1 MSDAMARSAPISV
14 DDYLDGETLTDI
26 KHEYLDGEVVAM
38 GGASAKH
45 GLLVTGLGLAIGP
58 HARRKGCQLF
68 MADVKLRVDHAD
80 QTYFYYPDL
89 LLACDPED
97 REPYYRRR
105 PCMVV
110 EVLSPSTERID
121 RREKLFAY
129 QTIPSLREYLLVTCW
144 SIRTSAVWRCIASAR
159 RCGTRPTRKAVSGST
174 ASTRRSRSMR
184 SISTRRPCEPDA

>member
-1 MSDAMARSAPISV
+1 MNAAIHPLERLGV
-14 DDYLDGETLTDI
+14 DDYLQGEQRAEV

-45 GLLVTGLGLAIGP
+45 GLVVTGLGLAIGQ

-68 MADVKLRVDHAD
+68 IADMKVRVDHAD

-89 LLACDPED
+89 LLACDPQD

-129 QTIPSLREYLLVTCW
+129 QTIPSLREYLL
-144 SIRTSAVWRCIASAR
+144 IDPQKRCVEVYR
-159 RCGTRPTRKAVSGST
+159 FGETVRHETFTEGSF
-174 ASTRRSRSMR
+174 RLD
-184 SISTRRPCEPDA
+184 CLDAEITIDEIYIDAEAL

>member
-1 MSDAMARSAPISV
+1 MSNVAPRPIPISI
-14 DDYLDGETLTDI
+14 DEYLDGETRTEI

-45 GLLVTGLGLAIGP
+45 GLVAGALHAALIP
-58 HARRKGCQLF
+58 YARRQGCQLF
-68 MADVKLRVDHAD
+68 IADMKVRVDHAD

-89 LLACDPED
+89 LLACDPQD

-129 QTIPSLREYLLVTCW
+129 QTITSLHEYLLVDPFEADWDIPQVAAISGHRDWKMLQRYTHLRP
-144 SIRTSAVWRCIASAR
+144 SFIASRAGAAHR
-159 RCGTRPTRKAVSGST
+159 LNAKLRHRLKA
-174 ASTRRSRSMR
+174 
-184 SISTRRPCEPDA
+184 

>member
-1 MSDAMARSAPISV
+1 MSNAVPRPTPISV
-14 DDYLDGETLTDI
+14 EDYLVGEARTEI

-38 GGASAKH
+38 GGGSAKH
-45 GLLVTGLGLAIGP
+45 GLVVTGLGLAIGQ

-68 MADVKLRVDHAD
+68 IADMKVRVEHAD

-89 LLACDPED
+89 LLACDPQD

-105 PCMVV
+105 PCLVV

-129 QTIPSLREYLLVTCW
+129 QTIPSLREYLLVDPD
-144 SIRTSAVWRCIASAR
+144 R
-159 RCGTRPTRKAVSGST
+159 RCVEVYRFGETVRHETFTEGGFWLDCLGAEITLDDVYV
-174 ASTRRSRSMR
+174 
-184 SISTRRPCEPDA
+184 DAEAL

>member
-1 MSDAMARSAPISV
+1 MSNALARPVPIRV
-14 DDYLDGETLTDI
+14 EDYLEGETLTDI

-38 GGASAKH
+38 GGASARH
-45 GLLVTGLGLAIGP
+45 GLVAGAFYGALLP

-68 MADVKLRVDHAD
+68 IADMKVRVEHAD

-89 LLACDPED
+89 LLACDPQD

-105 PCMVV
+105 PCLVV

-129 QTIPSLREYLLVTCW
+129 QTIPSLREYLLVDPD
-144 SIRTSAVWRCIASAR
+144 R
-159 RCGTRPTRKAVSGST
+159 RCVEVYRFGETVRHETFTEGGFWLDCLGAEITLDDVYV
-174 ASTRRSRSMR
+174 
-184 SISTRRPCEPDA
+184 DAEAL

>member
-1 MSDAMARSAPISV
+1 MSNVAPRPIPISI
-14 DDYLDGETLTDI
+14 DEYLDGETRTEI

-45 GLLVTGLGLAIGP
+45 GLVAGALHAALIP
-58 HARRKGCQLF
+58 YARRQGCQLF
-68 MADVKLRVDHAD
+68 IADMKVRVDHAD

-89 LLACDPED
+89 LLACDPQD

-129 QTIPSLREYLLVTCW
+129 QTITSLHEYLLVDPDKRCVEVYRFGEKVRHETYTEGSFRLDCLD
-144 SIRTSAVWRCIASAR
+144 AVVALDEVYIDAE
-159 RCGTRPTRKAVSGST
+159 AV
-174 ASTRRSRSMR
+174 
-184 SISTRRPCEPDA
+184 

>member
-1 MSDAMARSAPISV
+1 MSNALARSARTGIEA
-14 DDYLDGETLTDI
+14 YIEGETLTDI

-45 GLLVTGLGLAIGP
+45 GLVAGALLMIALP

-68 MADVKLRVDHAD
+68 MADMKLRVDHAD

-89 LLACDPED
+89 LLACDPQD

-105 PCMVV
+105 PCLIV

-129 QTIPSLREYLLVTCW
+129 QTIPSLREYVLVDPDE
-144 SIRTSAVWRCIASAR
+144 RCVEVYRFGDTVRHETFTEGRFRLDCLDAEIALDE
-159 RCGTRPTRKAVSGST
+159 VYV
-174 ASTRRSRSMR
+174 
-184 SISTRRPCEPDA
+184 DAEAL

>member
-1 MSDAMARSAPISV
+1 MSNALARPAPI
-14 DDYLDGETLTDI
+14 DIDEYIDGETRTEI

-45 GLLVTGLGLAIGP
+45 GLVVTGLGLALGL

-68 MADVKLRVDHAD
+68 MADMKLRVDHAE

-89 LLACDPED
+89 LLACDPHD

-105 PCMVV
+105 PCLVV

-121 RREKLFAY
+121 RREKLFVY
-129 QTIPSLREYLLVTCW
+129 QTIPSLREYILVDPEK
-144 SIRTSAVWRCIASAR
+144 R
-159 RCGTRPTRKAVSGST
+159 RVDVYRFGDPVRHETHVEGAFRLDCL
-174 ASTRRSRSMR
+174 
-184 SISTRRPCEPDA
+184 DAEITLDDIYVDAEAL